1 MARVNGARLLV
12 VDDHAE
18 MARLLAD
25 QLADAGYEVERA
37 SRGQDALAR
46 ARAELPD
53 LVLTDLRMEEV
64 DGFDVLEGIREL
76 DPGVPVIVMTAFGAI
91 ETAVE
96 AIKRGAYHY
105 LTKPFQLREVLL
117 FVERALAD
125 RRLRSE
131 NAVLRRAVEQQAGIA
146 ALVGTSAPMAALHE
160 LIRKLAPSP
169 APVLVTGESGT
180 GKELVARALHASGPR
195 SARPFVAVSCNSLD
209 PDRLL
214 SELFGHTRGAF
225 PGAVAARR
233 GLFVEADGGTLFLD
247 EIGDMPAE
255 LQAKL
260 LRVLEDGEV
269 RAVGSDTVRRV
280 DVRVVAATNQRLAAD
295 TGRFRSDRYF
305 RLNVLRIAVPPLRDR
320 REDVPALVE
329 RFFERSRARN
339 PGARARRL
347 TPKALRHLQAH
358 AWPGNVRELENLI
371 EQLVLL
377 TPGEEVG
384 LESLDPGIAGV
395 GPSPLERA
403 KEEFVPLRELE
414 ARYIAWAVDRCGGDE
429 VRAAE
434 RLGLDELSLRRL
446 RREREKDREKDRD
459 ETP

>member
-1 MARVNGARLLV
+1 MVRADGARLLV

-25 QLADAGYEVERA
+25 QLADAGYAVERA
-37 SRGQDALAR
+37 AGGRDALAR

-64 DGFDVLEGIREL
+64 DGFDVLDGIHEL

-105 LTKPFQLREVLL
+105 VTKPFQLKEVLL

-131 NAVLRRAVEQQAGIA
+131 NAVLRRDVAERAGIA
-146 ALVGTSAPMAALHE
+146 ALVGTSPAMATLHA
-160 LIRKLAPSP
+160 LIRKLAASP
-169 APVLVTGESGT
+169 APVLITGESGT

-195 SARPFVAVSCNSLD
+195 AERPFVAVSCNSLAA
-209 PDRLL
+209 DRLL

-225 PGAVAARR
+225 PGAEAARR

-247 EIGDMPAE
+247 EVGDMPAE

-280 DVRVVAATNQRLAAD
+280 DVRVVAATNQRLPVD
-295 TGRFRSDRYF
+295 SGRFRQDLFF
-305 RLNVLRIAVPPLRDR
+305 RLNVLRIVVPPLRER
-320 REDVPALVE
+320 REDIPALVE
-329 RFFERSRARN
+329 RSIERSRARN
-339 PGARARRL
+339 PGARARRVS
-347 TPKALRHLQAH
+347 PEALRHLQAH
-358 AWPGNVRELENLI
+358 DWPGNVRELENLV

-377 TPGEEVG
+377 TPGEEIG
-384 LESLDPGIAGV
+384 LEDLDPGMTGV
-395 GPSPLERA
+395 GPSPLEGA
-403 KEEFVPLRELE
+403 KEEIVPLRELQ
-414 ARYIAWAVDRCGGDE
+414 ARYLAWAIDRCGGDE
-429 VRAAE
+429 ARAAE
-434 RLGLDELSLRRL
+434 QLGLDELALRRL
-446 RREREKDREKDRD
+446 RRELARERERD